1 MVNPMYPIFYFY
13 DLQSKCVLILIMSPV
28 SKETSQK
35 LNESILECFI
45 EDSRPFG
52 DSRKSGSEKQF
63 LIDGIMVGNVKI
75 TLRVGLRC
83 VAVALRWVTLG
94 LMWVTLS

>member
-1 MVNPMYPIFYFY
+1 MFY
-13 DLQSKCVLILIMSPV
+13 
-28 SKETSQK
+28 
-35 LNESILECFI
+35 
-45 EDSRPFG
+45 G
-52 DSRKSGSEKQF
+52 DSRKSGIEKQF

-75 TLRVGLRC
+75 TLRVGLRW